1 VESEAT
7 ATTEKGIEDMD
18 EMTFQQKMQDLM
30 ARIKE
35 LPDAAAT
42 IDEANATGA
51 ISERR
56 ARIQAS
62 VGELQESLDY
72 LRLSVK
78 YLVFDL
84 EATRRENRYLRRMLD
99 QNNRDTQRRLED
111 DNEDLGEG

>member
-1 VESEAT
+1 
-7 ATTEKGIEDMD
+7 MD

-35 LPDAAAT
+35 LPETTEPAASDAA
-42 IDEANATGA
+42 DA

-56 ARIQAS
+56 TRIQNS

-84 EATRRENRYLRRMLD
+84 EATRRENRYLRRMLEK
-99 QNNRDTQRRLED
+99 NTRDSQRRLD
-111 DNEDLGEG
+111 DDLDDSGGA